1 MVPGHPMA
9 LDHTVLKG
17 HEQLRLC
24 PQVTSLHGTIRA
36 SMMFHSM
43 EKRQCVTFQSDP
55 MGSVLILLISVLQGA
70 TPAGEDTAGI
80 VLREAKT
87 RSRLLLVT

>member
-17 HEQLRLC
+17 HEQLHLC
-24 PQVTSLHGTIRA
+24 PQVTSLHGTTRA
-36 SMMFHSM
+36 SMIFHSM
-43 EKRQCVTFQSDP
+43 EKHLCDMFQSDP
-55 MGSVLILLISVLQGA
+55 MGSALIPLISVLQGA
-70 TPAGEDTAGI
+70 TLAGEDTAGI